1 MDENPTDTAAGAP
14 NEPTEPEIDKGLLEL
29 AEEPGLWLPF
39 EPKLNVFR
47 AENFA
52 FVTYGRLAWVQRLRL
67 GESDPARVVD
77 RVEGMIALKGLQEAT
92 WWLGELST
100 PEGLADELV
109 ALGLEADDPPEM
121 TSLTIG
127 TAPSGEPA
135 VEVRPVETIADA
147 LVASELDWECFGVPE
162 EERALRRDEVAA
174 ARPALQAGGRQTTYL
189 AYLEGEAVGFARAV
203 FTPRAALLLGGATL
217 PSARGHGVYTSLVH
231 ARWAE
236 AVERGTPRIAVSAG
250 PMSAPILESL
260 GFEPIG
266 RVQLLRQRL

>member
-1 MDENPTDTAAGAP
+1 VNENPADTGAP
-14 NEPTEPEIDKGLLEL
+14 PEELPEPDEHLLEL

-52 FVTYGRLAWVQRLRL
+52 FVTYGRSAWVQRLRL
-67 GESDPARVVD
+67 GEDDPARIVD
-77 RVEGMIALKGLQEAT
+77 RVEGMIGLKGLEEAT

-100 PEGLADELV
+100 PEGLADELT
-109 ALGLEADDPPEM
+109 ALGLEPGDPPEM
-121 TSLTIG
+121 KSLTIG
-127 TAPSGEPA
+127 AAPSGEPA
-135 VEVRPVETIADA
+135 VEVRRVETVAEA
-147 LVASELDWECFGVPE
+147 LVAAELDWECFGVPD
-162 EERALRRDEVAA
+162 EERALRRAEVAA
-174 ARPALQAGGRQTTYL
+174 AWPLLQAGGLQTTYV
-189 AYLEGEAVGFARAV
+189 AYLEGEPVGFARAV

-231 ARWAE
+231 ARCTE

-250 PMSAPILESL
+250 PMSAPILERL

-266 RVQLLRQRL
+266 QVHLLRQRL